1 MRLALFPGVWC
12 SFSQRVEGGLLS
24 KTNEEKFSYVVLQK
38 EKVGNSEEK
47 RDEGYDHNIEGLHFD
62 WPLKQ
67 EHWGRIIRSPLKKK
81 EHVVMDVY
89 PDGTLGRSVIS
100 KGKEGRLPLFYRAAR
115 KSQWGGFV
123 PCISFW

>member
-1 MRLALFPGVWC
+1 M
-12 SFSQRVEGGLLS
+12 
-24 KTNEEKFSYVVLQK
+24 QK

-81 EHVVMDVY
+81 EHVVMDVCY

-115 KSQWGGFV
+115 KSQWGGLYPAYHFGKTTE
-123 PCISFW
+123 ILQETAEDIR